1 MTRATSVV
9 AAALLTAA
17 ALALL
22 VGPARSAALERRAGA
37 AMGPARWRRGW
48 PTGRPALLLVAAAG
62 AAAGSPA
69 GPVAAALG
77 ATAATLGRHRWRRGR
92 EAAERGRRRSAEVEV
107 LAALSAEL
115 RAGRQSGPAL
125 AAAQAV
131 AAPALALALTSAR
144 SAAAGGGDVALALR
158 QEPDDGGG
166 LTQLAAAWQVS
177 LGTGAPL
184 AEVVS
189 RVEAELRAV
198 STLQLKADVELAGAR
213 ATGGLLASLPAL
225 GVILG
230 QAMGAHPLHILLHTR
245 VGAACTACGLVLE
258 LAGMAWVARLTGA
271 AVRR

>member
-1 MTRATSVV
+1 VTRATSVV
-9 AAALLTAA
+9 AAALLAAA

-69 GPVAAALG
+69 
-77 ATAATLGRHRWRRGR
+77 GR